1 MEIILDGGWDHS
13 PVTGVFT
20 REKTQRF
27 THTELREDEH
37 MEDRDGVKRGL
48 EDKGPPEAKGGK
60 DGPSYPCHSG
70 VHLPSSF
77 SVLLA
82 PPPSFLCPGHD
93 LPGSLS
99 SSPHSW
105 LLGRQ
110 GSATSRL

>member
-1 MEIILDGGWDHS
+1 MQTYLIKDLGMEIILDGGWDHS

-60 DGPSYPCHSG
+60 DGPSWSITG
-70 VHLPSSF
+70 STA
-77 SVLLA
+77 LLA
-82 PPPSFLCPGHD
+82 P
-93 LPGSLS
+93 
-99 SSPHSW
+99 
-105 LLGRQ
+105 
-110 GSATSRL
+110 